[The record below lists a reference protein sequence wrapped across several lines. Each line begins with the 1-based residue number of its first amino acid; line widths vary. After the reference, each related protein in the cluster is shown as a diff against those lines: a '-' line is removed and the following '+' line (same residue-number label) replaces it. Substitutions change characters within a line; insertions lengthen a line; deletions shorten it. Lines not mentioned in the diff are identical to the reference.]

1 MIELHGTCK
10 TEFLPLKN
18 ELSNSLNVPENEKE
32 KYTAECGVAL
42 CIIMNNEIVVNLYG
56 GFQDQKCTKKWNDNT
71 LAGVYSCTKGWTS
84 IVASHLRSKKILEM
98 DAPVCKYWKGFEQ
111 NGKEQI
117 TVKQLLCHESGC
129 STIRVPIYKCNRENE
144 WDTIC
149 NSLASGKPFWPP
161 GSASRYHAFT
171 FGHLVGNVCQ
181 LADGKGRN
189 VGEIFKEEITDKF
202 GISDDIMISHPPQER
217 CAEMFWHNDND
228 FYQFKGDENTYIET
242 VNELVMKADNG
253 DQQAL
258 AKLTAINPQRPVAAL
273 NSKEFQTVLYPASGG
288 WCSAKGMASLYSK
301 ISNGEIVEKNIIS
314 KNDLKDAT
322 ITKHCEM
329 KGQGNR
335 SLGFTI
341 NTQGRDKTFGH
352 GGRGGHVGFGDYDY
366 KLGIG
371 FVRNRL
377 SNGIKDGTRPTGYR
391 LAKIMYECL
400 DNMDINHDEIVSF
413 L

>member
-1 MIELHGTCK
+1 MIELHGTWK

-149 NSLASGKPFWPP
+149 N
-161 GSASRYHAFT
+161 
-171 FGHLVGNVCQ
+171 
-181 LADGKGRN
+181 
-189 VGEIFKEEITDKF
+189 
-202 GISDDIMISHPPQER
+202 
-217 CAEMFWHNDND
+217 
-228 FYQFKGDENTYIET
+228 
-242 VNELVMKADNG
+242 
-253 DQQAL
+253 
-258 AKLTAINPQRPVAAL
+258 
-273 NSKEFQTVLYPASGG
+273 
-288 WCSAKGMASLYSK
+288 
-301 ISNGEIVEKNIIS
+301 
-314 KNDLKDAT
+314 
-322 ITKHCEM
+322 
-329 KGQGNR
+329 
-335 SLGFTI
+335 
-341 NTQGRDKTFGH
+341 
-352 GGRGGHVGFGDYDY
+352 
-366 KLGIG
+366 
-371 FVRNRL
+371 
-377 SNGIKDGTRPTGYR
+377 
-391 LAKIMYECL
+391 
-400 DNMDINHDEIVSF
+400 
-413 L
+413 